1 MSLTSKVA
9 NILRISRSHT
19 LLLIQACSTSRLL
32 ATSRALNILRMDFMA
47 KKKKSR
53 FRFDILLIV
62 SLLILIVVF
71 CAYVLNTPVI
81 DILENERDTQV
92 VTHDNDYEF

>member
-1 MSLTSKVA
+1 
-9 NILRISRSHT
+9 
-19 LLLIQACSTSRLL
+19 
-32 ATSRALNILRMDFMA
+32 MA

-92 VTHDNDYEF
+92 VTHDNNYEF